1 MDIISTADL
10 RKKEIINLCNGAR
23 LGYACD
29 FEFDRCSC
37 QITGLVLERG
47 GGFLGLG
54 NTDRAVI
61 PWCKVNCIGEDTVL
75 VNFSSQELNSFCKR
89 KKGGFLGLE

>member
-29 FEFDRCSC
+29 FEFDKCNC
-37 QITGLVLERG
+37 QITGLVLEQST
-47 GGFLGLG
+47 GFLGLG
-54 NTDRAVI
+54 TADRAVI
-61 PWCKVNCIGEDTVL
+61 PWCKVNCIGEDTIL
-75 VNFSSQELNSFCKR
+75 VNFSSQELNAFCKR
-89 KKGGFLGLE
+89 RKKSFFGLD